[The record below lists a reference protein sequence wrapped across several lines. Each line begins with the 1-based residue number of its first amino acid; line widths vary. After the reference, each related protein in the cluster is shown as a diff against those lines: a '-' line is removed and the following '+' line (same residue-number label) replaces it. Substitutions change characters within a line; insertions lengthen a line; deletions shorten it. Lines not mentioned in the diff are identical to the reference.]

1 MFLIKSNNNFF
12 LSNIASLLNQKSFPF
27 TLSDSDKS
35 YGVVQINLDKKKV
48 YIKYEQ
54 ISDVITLPSTF
65 LNIFNKINSFLSDVE
80 IQFDNIAYNPMKE
93 TLSFGPRSLKLRNTH
108 NLIFR
113 EILKSRDTTIKKNIL
128 YDVIWP
134 KDVDVQINKLDTHLT
149 NLKTLLK
156 VQLNYNLNFKSSGGI
171 LRFLTN

>member
-1 MFLIKSNNNFF
+1 
-12 LSNIASLLNQKSFPF
+12 
-27 TLSDSDKS
+27 
-35 YGVVQINLDKKKV
+35 
-48 YIKYEQ
+48 
-54 ISDVITLPSTF
+54 
-65 LNIFNKINSFLSDVE
+65 
-80 IQFDNIAYNPMKE
+80 MKE